1 MNDDDAFTLALDDP
15 RQAGVFFVTGDDLDA
30 LAASALDADLLLRR
44 IDLRDCDGK
53 DALLAR
59 LQDALAMPPSG
70 HNWDALS
77 DRLRDLSW
85 LPAPGYALLLFNPK
99 RSEDDVDGKTW
110 RYVGSVRTG
119 EDNSAACDEGNVMP
133 CTDSDGELAFVAD
146 GNGLPRLTVSF
157 KGTTIDAPGRTR
169 ALGAGDAVHYTF
181 DRTAQQYVTP

>member
-1 MNDDDAFTLALDDP
+1 MTTDDDAFTLALDDP

-59 LQDALAMPPSG
+59 LQDALAMPPGG

-85 LPAPGYALLLFNPK
+85 LPAPGYALLLAN
-99 RSEDDVDGKTW
+99 
-110 RYVGSVRTG
+110 
-119 EDNSAACDEGNVMP
+119 
-133 CTDSDGELAFVAD
+133 
-146 GNGLPRLTVSF
+146 
-157 KGTTIDAPGRTR
+157 
-169 ALGAGDAVHYTF
+169 AGDLRDADETSF
-181 DRTAQQYVTP
+181 DTLLDILDVATVDWQQRNVPFWAFLALPESDVPPPG